1 MKKYDGKHRKRIGR
15 KKRELTKWRHLRAS
29 ARGVSVKKMLS
40 YLDNRADPL
49 RHCVRINSKQVY
61 PPQK

>member
-29 ARGVSVKKMLS
+29 ARGTTVKKMLS

-49 RHCVRINSKQVY
+49 RHCVRLKVNDEMT
-61 PPQK
+61 PQK